1 MGTEE
6 NKAVVRRFMHEV
18 LADGNLDVADEVLAP
33 DYLNLA
39 MGGSDLAGV
48 KAMTAAT
55 NAALDNAALE
65 GQRFEDEE
73 LVAEGDAVFARF
85 NYILTLPDGSTT
97 TARTLAYYRL
107 ADGKIVLNDV
117 MFDPDLMQVLG
128 QLLAPPPEAQS

>member
-18 LADGNLDVADEVLAP
+18 LAEGNLEVADEVLAP
-33 DYLNLA
+33 NYMNLA
-39 MGGSDLAGV
+39 MGGADLASV
-48 KAMTAAT
+48 KAMAAAT
-55 NAALDNAALE
+55 HAALK

-73 LVAEGDAVFARF
+73 LVAEGDSDFARF
-85 NYILTLPDGSTT
+85 SCVLTLPDGSTSE
-97 TARTLAYYRL
+97 ARTLSYYRI

-128 QLLAPPPEAQS
+128 PLLAPPSD